1 MHRNQ
6 SLSKSRI
13 LFIVLPYLVKHAD
26 AKNPKIRSFA
36 AFPYGLLSMATYLKK
51 YANRKVDIKII
62 DCNLYSFE
70 EAIQAITDVLADFKP
85 QAIGLSMMFDQSY
98 KALKDIL
105 SKIKENSGDA
115 LVLLGGSAAS
125 FSYKEIL
132 SEQEDI
138 DAICYSEGEVPL
150 LKLINS
156 ENIRESLE
164 TDFSWVTRKAMETH
178 RAVNKSFVP
187 DLNDVIDIDYSL
199 VDIKN
204 YAMKEAFSPYAS
216 DQDAEKKQFFL
227 VTSRGCPYKC
237 VFCSTSSAL
246 YGNKIRYA
254 DVDAIISHV
263 RHLVSDHGMNVLTI
277 YDDQLLS
284 NKARAKE
291 IFRQLAPF
299 KIRIECPNGLS
310 VAFIDDEM
318 AALMRKAGM
327 DTIALAIE
335 SGSKYMLEKVIH
347 KPLKLEMVKPVVQ
360 ILRKY
365 GFFIE
370 GFFVIGIPGEKEEH
384 RKETMNFIKDI
395 QLDWAGFSL
404 ATPARGSELYEI
416 CIKNGYIDKNLKI
429 DGIQDKKYI
438 IRTPDLNPEDIT
450 RKTYLMNLDVNFV
463 HNFRMKIGDYKV
475 AANCFKDVISRY
487 ANHAFAYYYLMKA
500 EEAMGEDAQRIRRHG
515 EIFQAIIEKD
525 NTWVEYFEHFAIPMR
540 RL

>member
-1 MHRNQ
+1 MHRDQ
-6 SLSKSRI
+6 SPSKSRI

-36 AFPYGLLSMATYLKK
+36 AFPYGLLSMATYLKR
-51 YANRKVDIKII
+51 YAKRKVDIKII

-70 EAIQAITDVLADFKP
+70 EAVQAITEVLADFKP

-98 KALKDIL
+98 KSLKDIL
-105 SKIKENSGDA
+105 SKIRENAGDA

-125 FSYKEIL
+125 FSYREIL
-132 SEQEDI
+132 TEQEGI

-150 LKLINS
+150 LKLMNS

-164 TDFSWVTRKAMETH
+164 TDFSWVTRRALGTH
-178 RAVNKSFVP
+178 RAVHKSFVP

-216 DQDAEKKQFFL
+216 DRDAEKRQFFL

-263 RHLVSDHGMNVLTI
+263 RRLVSDHGMNVLTI

-347 KPLKLEMVKPVVQ
+347 KPLKLEMVKPVVK

-370 GFFVIGIPGEKEEH
+370 GFFVIGIPGEREEH
-384 RKETMNFIKDI
+384 RKETINFIKDI

-404 ATPARGSELYEI
+404 ATPARGSELYDI
-416 CIKNGYIDKNLKI
+416 CVRNGYIDKNLRI

-438 IRTPDLNPEDIT
+438 IKAPGLDPDDIT
-450 RKTYLMNLDVNFV
+450 RKTYIMNLDINFV
-463 HNFRMKIGDYKV
+463 NNYRMRIGDYEV
-475 AANCFKDVISRY
+475 AANCFKDVINRY
-487 ANHAFAYYYLMKA
+487 ANHAFAYYYLIKA
-500 EEAMGEDAQRIRRHG
+500 EEALQEDTERIKGHR
-515 EIFQAIIEKD
+515 EILATIIGNDKA
-525 NTWVEYFEHFAIPMR
+525 WMEYFEHFGISVSKQ
-540 RL
+540 